1 MASFRSP
8 PRSFQGRWYFRL
20 VAFTTPYPRQIPRL
34 SGYVSFPHPI
44 GIFVEIVE
52 QRWGDRVASLEIVR
66 VEFRE
71 RSQDHTED
79 VQVTKRLQS
88 EGLLAYV
95 FVKSV

>member
-1 MASFRSP
+1 MASFRNP

-52 QRWGDRVASLEIVR
+52 QRWGDKAVANRVASLEIVR
-66 VEFRE
+66 VEFCE

-79 VQVTKRLQS
+79 VQVMKRLQFW
-88 EGLLAYV
+88 LMWL
-95 FVKSV
+95 